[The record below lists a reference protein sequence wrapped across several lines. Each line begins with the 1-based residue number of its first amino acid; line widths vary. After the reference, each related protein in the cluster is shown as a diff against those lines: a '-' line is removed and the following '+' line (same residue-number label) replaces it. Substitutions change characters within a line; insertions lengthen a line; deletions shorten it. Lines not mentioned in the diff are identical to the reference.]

1 MGTILVTGATGFI
14 GGSIARRL
22 LGRGHNVIA
31 LVRSPA
37 AAAELESAGVELRR
51 GDITDAASVRAACE
65 GAEAAVHCAALASDW
80 APWEKFVEMNTN
92 GAKNV
97 FEAALDAKL
106 SRVVHFSTTDVL
118 GFRKDGK
125 PVGDSA
131 PLKKTGFP
139 YPDTKIEAEK
149 IAFELHRTRGLPV
162 VAIRPAWVY
171 GPGDRTFI
179 PEIVHAMRTRQM
191 VFFGNPRNI
200 MTINYIDNLVDAVL
214 LALEKENA
222 VGRAYLVSDDAEI
235 SWARLTTV
243 LANELGLTKPRI
255 TIPFPAAQAAATA
268 AELIAKALKSKKRPV
283 MTRYALEVTGRNMRY
298 DIGRIK
304 SELGFEPRISTEE
317 GLRRTIE
324 WLKSADLNNIKKK

>member
-14 GGSIARRL
+14 GGSIAHRL
-22 LGRGHNVIA
+22 LGRGHKVIA
-31 LVRSPA
+31 LVRNPD
-37 AAAELESAGVELRR
+37 AAAELESAGAEQRR

-65 GAEAAVHCAALASDW
+65 GADAAVHCAALASDW

-106 SRVVHFSTTDVL
+106 SRMVHFSTTDVL

-162 VAIRPAWVY
+162 VALRPAWVY

-222 VGRAYLVSDDAEI
+222 VGRDYLVSDDAEI

-255 TIPFPAAQAAATA
+255 TIPFPAAQVAATA
-268 AELIAKALKSKKRPV
+268 AELIAKALKSEKRPV